1 MKKRLC
7 SAAIGL
13 SVLALILCFY
23 ETVLFNIAVGV
34 ICAIGIYELIRAS
47 GLEHS
52 RLFLILGIGFGALSP
67 FFYIP
72 PYYDLRI
79 LAVIL
84 FVFLFFILLLRLHN
98 AVDIGKLSFAC
109 GSSIALSLSLC
120 CLIYIREDVG
130 EFTLYYIFLVFIISW
145 VCDGGAYFTGRFLGK
160 HQLAPIISPKKTIE
174 GLIGGFLS
182 NILFV
187 ALITAIFCIWI
198 YPDVSLHILPLISVT
213 LIGTCLGVIGDL
225 VASAVKRQ
233 FGIKDFGN
241 ILPGHGGVIDR
252 FDSIL
257 FVLPTLYLIVKH
269 FPILGG

>member
-1 MKKRLC
+1 M
-7 SAAIGL
+7 
-13 SVLALILCFY
+13 
-23 ETVLFNIAVGV
+23 
-34 ICAIGIYELIRAS
+34 
-47 GLEHS
+47 
-52 RLFLILGIGFGALSP
+52 
-67 FFYIP
+67 
-72 PYYDLRI
+72 
-79 LAVIL
+79 
-84 FVFLFFILLLRLHN
+84 
-98 AVDIGKLSFAC
+98 
-109 GSSIALSLSLC
+109 
-120 CLIYIREDVG
+120 
-130 EFTLYYIFLVFIISW
+130 
-145 VCDGGAYFTGRFLGK
+145 
-160 HQLAPIISPKKTIE
+160 
-174 GLIGGFLS
+174 LS

-269 FPILGG
+269 FPVLGG